1 MKQAT
6 DLASCGL
13 RPVPLGECI
22 PPNPHSVFVSLPTIA
37 DIISYEKKEQRVCD
51 KMQGGYPRFV
61 NPIFSQRLEAHLE
74 ERENKG
80 KKKTRVIRLISS
92 ERMGREL
99 LEYLTPNSEGK
110 IFRKGNMCWISFRNE
125 NVLIHE
131 AQKFLQHTGAMVF
144 SREAESFS
152 ISESELVGVSN
163 NSSHL
168 LKSPVDI
175 YSQKASDLLR
185 YELEAK
191 SDDLLFLSRCGMSA
205 FFSIYQVVSKIQKKR
220 GRTIWVQMGWLYLD
234 TMEVL
239 QKFAKGKADYVHL
252 TNPLDSSSLEAFL
265 KSNKEHVAGVVIEAP
280 SNPLLQTPDI
290 LTISA
295 LCKEEGI
302 VFVTDPSMAGIGNIN
317 ILPHCDV
324 VVTSLTK
331 YTGWSADLIL
341 GLSVLNSQSSFYD
354 EISHYLP
361 NYIEAPFEGDV
372 QRFLSLQEE
381 YPSVLQKINENTIG
395 LANYLDKHPRIQNV
409 HWAYS
414 SLSKKNYDVI
424 VKGGEFSNKKPG
436 GVLSFEV
443 DLPLEKFYDR
453 IELPKGPSFGVAF
466 TLLCPFMFLAHYDLV
481 KEKEGRNYLQK
492 NGLNPNL
499 LRLSLGIEPLDDICD
514 AFDRAL

>member
-1 MKQAT
+1 MW
-6 DLASCGL
+6 
-13 RPVPLGECI
+13 
-22 PPNPHSVFVSLPTIA
+22 F
-37 DIISYEKKEQRVCD
+37 
-51 KMQGGYPRFV
+51 
-61 NPIFSQRLEAHLE
+61 
-74 ERENKG
+74 
-80 KKKTRVIRLISS
+80 
-92 ERMGREL
+92 
-99 LEYLTPNSEGK
+99 
-110 IFRKGNMCWISFRNE
+110 
-125 NVLIHE
+125 
-131 AQKFLQHTGAMVF
+131 
-144 SREAESFS
+144 
-152 ISESELVGVSN
+152 
-163 NSSHL
+163 
-168 LKSPVDI
+168 
-175 YSQKASDLLR
+175 
-185 YELEAK
+185 
-191 SDDLLFLSRCGMSA
+191 
-205 FFSIYQVVSKIQKKR
+205 
-220 GRTIWVQMGWLYLD
+220 
-234 TMEVL
+234 
-239 QKFAKGKADYVHL
+239 
-252 TNPLDSSSLEAFL
+252 
-265 KSNKEHVAGVVIEAP
+265 
-280 SNPLLQTPDI
+280 
-290 LTISA
+290 
-295 LCKEEGI
+295 
-302 VFVTDPSMAGIGNIN
+302 
-317 ILPHCDV
+317 
-324 VVTSLTK
+324 VTSLTK

-381 YPSVLQKINENTIG
+381 YPSVLQKMNENTIG

-414 SLSKKNYDVI
+414 NLSKKNYDVI